1 MKHILKYLLALGSLF
16 IIVQPLAAK
25 RFDGNALRY
34 IEWADSTELTPDCIS
49 DFNACLAALQSG
61 IESDDADTLYLA
73 GRFWRMAANP
83 NNLLTV
89 FDFHDFDEPQEEWPI
104 DCKKWFAPAYENSI
118 KYFTEALRGGNERAR
133 LPLVTNYA
141 LGWRRPIADLVYF
154 IEPDL
159 VKAEAI
165 AKEISPNIPAEID
178 YILGLGHKFQVNY
191 VFFTA
196 EQATPHL
203 KNALRW
209 YQRGAALGDDKCLA
223 AAAEIYLKEPF
234 NSITQGKAATDKM
247 KDRAWASYLLASYYR
262 DRDKSLWLKYM
273 RKAADG
279 GYVYAEYVLGEY
291 LAFSKIKHRDYVTA
305 AKYLEDVAVRGEDY
319 QRPRAHYLLGHLYE
333 RGMNAFTGNYQW
345 LEIRDMAAAHF
356 RKAMEMDKWLANN
369 CRLAL
374 GTNYHSGGCEEQIK
388 HLKDIPAD
396 ASEYPEALYHLCE
409 IYSNF
414 SEGCSN
420 GKAYDL
426 TLQKL
431 KEVESSKKYLYLGL
445 LYRIKNPT
453 TARNYFE
460 RAIKECS
467 GGDQIDAW
475 IAYINMFEYN
485 CPNALNGALN
495 LVRER
500 ATPKTC
506 ALAAF
511 RAQSDADKIRYMKKA
526 LELYDEQGDL
536 YYFENGELPW
546 SPNDMVDYLYWE
558 YRNIPKL
565 EKLYRNYAE
574 RLGIDLNEDAS

>member
-1 MKHILKYLLALGSLF
+1 MKLILKYFLSVAAILTINQNVS
-16 IIVQPLAAK
+16 AK

-34 IEWADSTELTPDCIS
+34 INWADSTELTPDCIS
-49 DFNACLAALQSG
+49 DFEACLAALQPG
-61 IESDDADTLYLA
+61 IESANADTLYLA
-73 GRFWRMAANP
+73 GRFWHMAANP
-83 NNLLTV
+83 YNLLTV
-89 FDFHDFDEPQEEWPI
+89 FDFHDFDEPQEGWPI
-104 DCKKWFAPAYENSI
+104 DCRKWFAPAYENSI

-159 VKAEAI
+159 AQAEAI
-165 AKEISPNIPAEID
+165 AKEIAPNIPAEID
-178 YILGLGHKFQVNY
+178 YILGRGHEFQVNH

-209 YQRGAALGDDKCLA
+209 YERGSALGDDKCLA
-223 AAAEIYLKEPF
+223 AAAEIYLDEPF

-247 KDRAWASYLLASYYR
+247 KDRAWASYLLASYYAS
-262 DRDKSLWLKYM
+262 RDKSLWLKHM

-279 GYVYAEYVLGEY
+279 GYVRAEYVLGEY

-333 RGMNAFTGNYQW
+333 RGRNAFTGNYQW
-345 LEIRDMAAAHF
+345 REISDMAAAHF
-356 RKAMEMDKWLANN
+356 RKSIEIDDWMTNK

-374 GTNYHSGGCEEQIK
+374 GTIDHSGGCEERIE
-388 HLKDIPAD
+388 HLKKIPAD
-396 ASEYPEALYHLCE
+396 ASQYPEALYHLCK
-409 IYSNF
+409 IYSNY
-414 SEGCSN
+414 SEDCTDGSE
-420 GKAYDL
+420 YDL

-431 KEVESSKKYLYLGL
+431 KDAESPKKYLYLGM
-445 LYRIKNPT
+445 LYKFKNPA

-460 RAIKECS
+460 QAIRECY

-475 IAYINMFEYN
+475 IAYINMFDFN
-485 CPNALNGALN
+485 CPNSRMNVSK
-495 LVRER
+495 LVEER

-506 ALAAF
+506 EFAAF
-511 RAQSDADKIRYMKKA
+511 RASSDAEKIRYMKKA
-526 LELYDEQGDL
+526 LELYEEQGDL
-536 YYFENGELPW
+536 YYIENGEIPW
-546 SPNDMVDYLYWE
+546 TPDEVIFELYWHYE
-558 YRNIPKL
+558 KVPKL
-565 EKLYRNYAE
+565 EKLYRNYAD
-574 RLGIDLNEDAS
+574 RLGVDLFYGD